1 MTCFLVAVRL
11 PFLQLGCRSVAV
23 SGWQS
28 LYFLGGLWTLN
39 KRKLLIF
46 NKKINKLNVVES
58 FGTNFVLATNQGV
71 VGSIPASRTKNES
84 LQRKLQAFSFC
95 RD

>member
-1 MTCFLVAVRL
+1 
-11 PFLQLGCRSVAV
+11 
-23 SGWQS
+23 
-28 LYFLGGLWTLN
+28 
-39 KRKLLIF
+39 
-46 NKKINKLNVVES
+46 
-58 FGTNFVLATNQGV
+58 